1 MALNITQDD
10 YNILRQSYIKQ
21 YIKLDLLDFNMNVV
35 DELSGNLIG
44 LSVTVDANADLRRSC
59 ECSLVVTDSS
69 FEIKP
74 GGKVWLIYRPFV

>member
-1 MALNITQDD
+1 
-10 YNILRQSYIKQ
+10 
-21 YIKLDLLDFNMNVV
+21 MNVV

>member
-44 LSVTVDANADLRRSC
+44 LSVTVDANADLRR
-59 ECSLVVTDSS
+59 
-69 FEIKP
+69 
-74 GGKVWLIYRPFV
+74 